1 MKTNPKGV
9 LPALLKERA
18 VLTSEVKRALANAKL
33 DIKKELD
40 REVNELLFPY
50 DIWVSLPDVRQSYGW
65 EDCEHRWVLSGDV
78 ELIGSERLDVPN
90 GRLRSMPRLR
100 GHLNPKDGLEGLE
113 FELSVQTKIMA
124 HVNFRFAHHIVVS
137 LDELKGLFKAA
148 NVRLQDLMIPIQET
162 YNRLEE
168 VNKELHELTNG
179 THGAPLNDPIF
190 KEDEPY
196 DSSFLGFDD
205 DDHDDD
211 WGGGLPPF

>member
-50 DIWVSLPDVRQSYGW
+50 DIWVSLPDVRKSYGW
-65 EDCEHRWVLSGDV
+65 EDCELRWVLTGDV

-90 GRLRSMPRLR
+90 GSMRSMPRLR
-100 GHLNPKDGLEGLE
+100 GHCNPKDGLEGLE
-113 FELSVQTKIMA
+113 FELSVQTKSMA
-124 HVNFRFAHHIVVS
+124 HVNFRFAHHIVVK
-137 LDELKGLFKAA
+137 LDELKDLFKKA
-148 NVRLQDLMIPIQET
+148 NVKLQVLLAPIQET
-162 YNRLEE
+162 YNRLEV
-168 VNKELHELTNG
+168 VNQELRELTNG
-179 THGAPLNDPIF
+179 THGASLDSPVF

>member
-124 HVNFRFAHHIVVS
+124 HVNFRFAHHIVVK

>member
-90 GRLRSMPRLR
+90 GRMRSMPRLH
-100 GHLNPKDGLEGLE
+100 GHLNPKDGLEDLE

-124 HVNFRFAHHIVVS
+124 HVNFRFAHHIVMK

-148 NVRLQDLMIPIQET
+148 NARLQDLMIPIQET